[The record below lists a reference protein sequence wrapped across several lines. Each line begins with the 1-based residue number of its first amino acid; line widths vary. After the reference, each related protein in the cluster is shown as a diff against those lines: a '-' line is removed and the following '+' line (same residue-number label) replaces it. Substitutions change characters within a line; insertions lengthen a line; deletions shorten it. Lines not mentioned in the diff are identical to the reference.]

1 MTLALRDP
9 DLFRVDAYI
18 GGEFVSSILRA
29 TVRDPATGDVIAE
42 VARCGKFETRHAIEA
57 ADDALPA
64 WRALPARKRADVLHK
79 LAALMEEH
87 VDDLA
92 LLLTSEQGKP
102 LAESRGEVRY
112 AASFL
117 TWFAEEAPRVYGDT
131 IPSPVSGTRLMVIP
145 QPVGVCAAI
154 TPWNFPSAMITR
166 KLGPALAT
174 GCTLVLKPAEAT
186 PLSALALAV
195 LSQRAGVPPGVFNV
209 VTGAANDASVIGAVL
224 TSDPRVRKL
233 SFTGSTE
240 VGKLLLRQCASTVKK
255 VSLELGGNAP
265 FIVFDDADLSEA
277 IRGAMT
283 AKFRNAGQTCIAA
296 NRILVQDGVH
306 DEFVSALRAEID
318 KLVVGPGTEPS
329 VTMGPLLE
337 RNGFDKVASHV
348 EDACSRGAEL
358 IVGGGAHDLGG
369 TFFQPTL
376 LTGVRHGMLMSSEE
390 TFGPVA
396 GITRFTSEEEAI
408 TLANDT
414 PAGLAAY
421 FYARDVG
428 RVVRVSEALDY
439 GMVGANT
446 GFVST
451 TVAPFGGMKESGL
464 GREGSKFGIED
475 WIERKYV
482 ALAF

>member
-1 MTLALRDP
+1 MNLGLRDP
-9 DLFRVDAYI
+9 QLLRVDATI
-18 GGEFVSSILRA
+18 DGETVPSVLRVP
-29 TVRDPATGDVIAE
+29 VRDPATGEVIAE
-42 VARCGKFETRHAIEA
+42 VARCGKFETRRAIEA
-57 ADDALPA
+57 AEAALPA
-64 WRALPARKRADVLHK
+64 WRSRPAKQRAEVLHK

-87 VDDLA
+87 VEDLA
-92 LLLTSEQGKP
+92 LVLTREQGKP
-102 LAESRGEVRY
+102 LNESRGEIRY

-195 LSQRAGVPPGVFNV
+195 LAERAGVPKGVFNV
-209 VTGAANDASVIGAVL
+209 VTGAANDAPVIGAVL
-224 TSDPRVRKL
+224 TADPRVRKL

-265 FIVFDDADLSEA
+265 FIVFDDADVPLA
-277 IRGAMT
+277 IRGAMV

-306 DEFVSALRAEID
+306 DAFVAGMREEIA
-318 KLVVGPGTEPS
+318 KLVVGPGTDDN
-329 VTMGPLLE
+329 VTIGPLLE
-337 RNGFDKVASHV
+337 TTGFDKVAAHV
-348 EDACSRGAEL
+348 EDARARGATL
-358 IVGGGAHDLGG
+358 HFGGAAHERGG

-376 LTGVRHGMLMSSEE
+376 LTGVDPDMLMANEE

-396 GITRFTSEEEAI
+396 GITRFSHEDEAI
-408 TLANDT
+408 ALANNT
-414 PAGLAAY
+414 PAGLASY

-428 RVVRVSEALDY
+428 RVMRVSEALEY

-464 GREGSKFGIED
+464 GREGSKFGIDD

-482 ALAF
+482 ALSF